1 MFTVAKHPSPLGTIT
16 MVFSDRGLCRLA
28 LPSQL
33 ALRSVTDDFEAD
45 ELVETDDERA
55 SEVAAQVRAYLAG
68 ERRSFKVSLDLRG
81 TPFQQSVWEVLCATP
96 FGTTKSYGELASEI
110 GRPKAVRAVGAAN
123 GRNPVPIIVPCHRII
138 GANGKATGYFGGV
151 SIKQKLLAI
160 EGVTLL

>member
-1 MFTVAKHPSPLGTIT
+1 MLKVTESPSPLGTIT

-33 ALRSVTDDFEAD
+33 ALRPVSDDFEPD
-45 ELVETDDERA
+45 EFVESEDERA
-55 SEVAAQVRAYLAG
+55 VDVAAQIEAYLAG
-68 ERRSFKVSLDLRG
+68 ERQSFNVPLDLRG
-81 TPFQQSVWEVLCATP
+81 TQFQQSVWEALCATP

-123 GRNPVPIIVPCHRII
+123 GCNPVPIIVPCHRII